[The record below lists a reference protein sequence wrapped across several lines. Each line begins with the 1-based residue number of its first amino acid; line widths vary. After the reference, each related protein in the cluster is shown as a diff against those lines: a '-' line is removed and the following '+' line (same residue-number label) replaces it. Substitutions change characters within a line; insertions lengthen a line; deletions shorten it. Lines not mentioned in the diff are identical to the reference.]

1 MSNLSSK
8 HIIGAV
14 ASVAA
19 VFAAGAAFGQS
30 PAFPTRPITIVVP
43 YAAGGSGDVLA
54 RMFGEAVGRELGQSV
69 VIDNRTGANGSIGA
83 NFVARSKPDGYT
95 LLAMATTHTILPSLE
110 KDLPYQLQRDLE
122 PVFGITELPQV
133 VVVNGK
139 AGARSLQDL
148 ANVAK
153 AAPNGLNLG
162 SSGSGTLSHL
172 TSLQILRYL
181 NLKATH
187 VPYRGLA
194 PAAQAIL
201 GNQVH
206 FAVLNVPEV
215 LEAARAGEMRALAV
229 TSEKRLPYMPDVPTV
244 VELGIPETVSASWNA
259 FLAPV
264 GTPVAVLDRL
274 HGAFAKAVTDPQV
287 QERIG
292 RVRVTIRTMSRP
304 QVAAHIQSEMDRWRK
319 VIEQN
324 QIKADN

>member
-1 MSNLSSK
+1 MTP
-8 HIIGAV
+8 GAKT
-14 ASVAA
+14 AISIAA
-19 VFAAGAAFGQS
+19 CITLAPLAAAAQA

-69 VIDNRTGANGSIGA
+69 VIDNRTGANGAIGA
-83 NFVARSKPDGYT
+83 TFVARAKPDGYT

-110 KDLPYQLQRDLE
+110 KDLPYQIQRDLE

-133 VVVNGK
+133 VVTNGK
-139 AGARSLQDL
+139 AGARSLQEL
-148 ANVAK
+148 VTVAK
-153 AAPNGLNLG
+153 ASTAGLNMG

-172 TSLQILRYL
+172 TSLLVMRHLGLQ
-181 NLKATH
+181 ATH

-215 LEAARAGEMRALAV
+215 LEATRAGEMRALAV
-229 TSEKRLPYMPDVPTV
+229 TTEKRLAYMPDVPTV

-259 FLAPV
+259 FLAPA

-274 HGAFAKAVTDPQV
+274 HGAFVKAVADPQV
-287 QERIG
+287 QERVG
-292 RVRVTIRTMSRP
+292 RVRVTIRTMTRP
-304 QVAAHIQSEMDRWRK
+304 QVAAHMQSEIDRWRK
-319 VIEQN
+319 VVEQN